1 MILTLENIKDIAR
14 GCARVTCEDG
24 AFRLMRFT
32 EKQAQ
37 AYLDIE
43 NRDFYNKTFATAGVR
58 LAFTTDSLHFDFDYK
73 FYYGSSRKFGH
84 FDVYIDGRM
93 KYHFGAV
100 GPESNGGHAHVTL
113 PEGDKLVE
121 IYFPWSYRTDIL
133 NVAIDDGAY
142 IEGVRRSKTMICFG
156 DSVTHC
162 YDAIHPSLSYP
173 ALLGSLLDADEINKG
188 IGGDIFFPALLEEAE
203 CPDPDYITVAYGS
216 NDWCKSTPE
225 EFEANCRGFLSRIA
239 KLYPTSNIFIL
250 APIWHSKFDTASK
263 LGMTG
268 SEQNAWMREICR
280 DYPTL
285 HYVDGSLLTP
295 NRQEFFTDTAGHP
308 TETCFA
314 VYAAKLFAEIQK
326 ALNK

>member
-1 MILTLENIKDIAR
+1 MTLTLENIKDIAR
-14 GCARVTCEDG
+14 GCARVEQNDG
-24 AFRLMRFT
+24 AFMLMRFT
-32 EKQAQ
+32 QSQAQ
-37 AYLDIE
+37 AYLDID

-58 LAFTTDSLHFDFDYK
+58 LAFNTDSRRFGFDYK

-93 KYHFGAV
+93 KYHFGSE
-100 GPESNGGHAHVTL
+100 GPENMSGRAEISL

-121 IYFPWSYRTDIL
+121 IYFPWSYRTDIS
-133 NVAIDDGAY
+133 NVTIDNGARV
-142 IEGVRRSKTMICFG
+142 EGVRRPKTMICFG

-188 IGGDIFFPALLEEAE
+188 IGGDIFFPALLDEAE
-203 CPDPDYITVAYGS
+203 CDDPDYITVAYGS

-263 LGMTG
+263 LGLTG

-314 VYAAKLFAEIQK
+314 VYAAKLYAEIQK